1 MKTFLGYLTF
11 AALLA
16 LCYIEKINAE
26 AAKSQVRWQ
35 AGGHNSQGNAPA
47 WTERRVAATQLRE

>member
-11 AALLA
+11 AALLV

-26 AAKSQVRWQ
+26 EAKSQVRGR
-35 AGGHNSQGNAPA
+35 AGRHNAAPHLPA
-47 WTERRVAATQLRE
+47 WAERPATVARLGE